1 LERAQQKRHFAGKSQ
16 AELRDFLLKK
26 LEASLPSLI
35 VNGEMKHRLPNNLSL
50 TFPGLDGQSLVLYL
64 DQAGIQA
71 STGSACSSGDAEP
84 SHVLLAIGRSEAEAS
99 ASLRLTLGRE
109 TTMEQIAYVAQK
121 LPSIV
126 ERLVTIDQ

>member
-1 LERAQQKRHFAGKSQ
+1 M
-16 AELRDFLLKK
+16 
-26 LEASLPSLI
+26 I